1 MLRTTGAMLAALLCG
16 CSNNHSTQQDTMAET
31 VEVPM
36 ASSLDPG
43 RPKLDEAAIL
53 KIAEQAVRENDTW
66 ADRAEYSAERD
77 ENGWQVL
84 VSRLPKVPGG
94 QRYIR
99 IDDSGMVTN
108 YGRGL

>member
-1 MLRTTGAMLAALLCG
+1 
-16 CSNNHSTQQDTMAET
+16 MADT

-66 ADRAEYSAERD
+66 ADRAEYSVERE

-99 IDDSGMVTN
+99 IDDSGMVIN
-108 YGRGL
+108 YERGL